1 MAAGKKES
9 LFGGSDKKE
18 GSKDGEASPMK
29 RVEADHGSE
38 EKKTSSGEKSDSNTG
53 GGKGDGKSPS
63 SKEAAPADMP
73 TRHAKERRDM
83 RTAHE
88 HESRDMH
95 GNHRDERRKMGER
108 HEAQHVALNA
118 RQTAEEQAAQQA
130 GMPAGAGPE
139 MGTAGPSPNNVAPAG
154 AGGGGI

>member
-9 LFGGSDKKE
+9 LFSPKKE
-18 GSKDGEASPMK
+18 GSEEGKESPAK
-29 RVEADHGSE
+29 RVEENHGSD
-38 EKKTSSGEKSDSNTG
+38 EKKSVSGENSNSNEGRGTSG
-53 GGKGDGKSPS
+53 GGQAPS
-63 SKEAAPADMP
+63 KKEAAPADMK
-73 TRHAKERRDM
+73 TRHMNERREM
-83 RTAHE
+83 RSKHE
-88 HESRDMH
+88 QESKDMH

-108 HEAQHVALNA
+108 HEVDHKALNA
-118 RQTAEEQAAQQA
+118 RQLAEEQAAQQA

>member
-9 LFGGSDKKE
+9 LFSPKKE
-18 GSKDGEASPMK
+18 GSEEGKESPAK

-38 EKKTSSGEKSDSNTG
+38 EKKTSSGENSNSNEG
-53 GGKGDGKSPS
+53 GSKGE
-63 SKEAAPADMP
+63 SKAPADMK
-73 TRHAKERRDM
+73 TRHMNERREM
-83 RTAHE
+83 RSKHE
-88 HESRDMH
+88 QESKDMH
-95 GNHRDERRKMGER
+95 GNHRDERRKMGDR
-108 HEAQHVALNA
+108 HEVDHKALNA
-118 RQTAEEQAAQQA
+118 RQMAEEQAAQQA